1 MAASTGK
8 RSILSIL
15 RKNRNSLVPPVQK
28 KIAALSRESRQ
39 LRRLEWSLQLHKQPK
54 RLKKNPKKFRLDR
67 EWNPGLCDD
76 RTQYSIHWTNQAN
89 WSQSRPLWVR
99 NITDGGNDLKWN
111 IWNVFQFKIWF
122 ISYISL
128 HWKNCWKCLPPFVGD
143 FF

>member
-15 RKNRNSLVPPVQK
+15 RKNRNSLVPPLQK
-28 KIAALSRESRQ
+28 KITALIRESRQ

-67 EWNPGLCDD
+67 EWNPDLCDD
-76 RTQYSIHWTNQAN
+76 RTQYSIHWANQAN
-89 WSQSRPLWVR
+89 WSRSWPLWVG

-122 ISYISL
+122 ISHISL